1 MSVPLRSYPANNANP
16 EITNA
21 EVGMNIPASLG
32 PQKMELP
39 MSGCESAIRVIPAAN
54 GASQNPSGIILL
66 GIPGGAG
73 YMKARSAY
81 LKFRV
86 TISAVNGTYV
96 YFKKSA
102 ASLINRITLYGNGST
117 LIETTNQ
124 YDAYHRFLLEQT
136 TTQNYYA
143 TDAGIMEWNNQVLGG
158 QTVAGN
164 QVVVDCQIPIAL
176 STLTN
181 EKSFPLFL
189 CNSSQ
194 GLLLQVDLNP
204 VSRAFC
210 ALTSTGGA
218 AAAGDVVSNYVISNP
233 FIVYEHLN
241 VNPMYEAAIRQKLR
255 DGFVY
260 NMNLPNCCLGST
272 YSSAAGSSTYNIGVG
287 INSVDAVVLVQQAAA
302 TLNNGRSDDP
312 FIQNS
317 TFSGATSSASAQLT
331 CVLYTDGQ
339 QVIQY
344 SGDETISYAESS
356 RALGNL
362 WDVNVCNACPNVQF
376 SGLTTGAN
384 AAPGIGA
391 SYGIIPRVNQ
401 LGYRLPMS
409 AAESIA
415 TLPIDPTYTTA
426 GGTSAAVR
434 LTDGYQGGYYFK
446 AWNLRK
452 FSESDIAFAGRKVQN
467 LSILKQNAQVASQD
481 FLFILHSQS
490 LKIDASGQMAVSR

>member
-1 MSVPLRSYPANNANP
+1 MSVPLKSYPANNPNP
-16 EITNA
+16 EISNA
-21 EVGMNIPASLG
+21 DVGMNIPASLV
-32 PQKMELP
+32 PQRMELP

-54 GASQNPSGIILL
+54 GASQNPSGILL
-66 GIPGGAG
+66 FGIPGGAG

-81 LKFRV
+81 IKFRV
-86 TISAVNGTYV
+86 TITATNGNYV

-102 ASLINRITLYGNGST
+102 ASLINRVTLYGNGST
-117 LIETTNQ
+117 LLETTNQ

-158 QTVAGN
+158 QLVAGTS
-164 QVVVDCQIPIAL
+164 VVVDCQIPIAL
-176 STLTN
+176 STLNN

-204 VSRAFC
+204 VNRALY
-210 ALTSTGGA
+210 ALTGTGA
-218 AAAGDVVSNYVISNP
+218 AGTAPTNYVVSNP
-233 FIVYEHLN
+233 FIVYEHLT

-272 YSSAAGSSTYNIGVG
+272 YTSAAGSSTYNLGVG
-287 INSVDAVVLVQQAAA
+287 INSVDAVVLCQQVGAGG
-302 TLNNGRSDDP
+302 TLNVGTQDNP
-312 FIQNS
+312 FVQNS
-317 TFSGATSSASAQLT
+317 TFTGATSSSSAALT
-331 CVLYTDGQ
+331 CVLFADGS
-339 QVIQY
+339 QVIQAN
-344 SGDETISYAESS
+344 GDETMSYAESA

-362 WDVNVCNACPNVQF
+362 WDVNICNACPNIQF
-376 SGLTTGAN
+376 TGLTDVNAN
-384 AAPGIGA
+384 AVIGTCA
-391 SYGIIPRVNQ
+391 LGIIPRVNQ

-409 AAESIA
+409 AAESVAEAPIA
-415 TLPIDPTYTTA
+415 PTYNN
-426 GGTSAAVR
+426 AATVAAR

-452 FSESDIAFAGRKVQN
+452 FSESDIAFSGRKVQN
-467 LSILKQNAQVASQD
+467 LSVLKQNAQVASQD

>member
-1 MSVPLRSYPANNANP
+1 M
-16 EITNA
+16 
-21 EVGMNIPASLG
+21 
-32 PQKMELP
+32 
-39 MSGCESAIRVIPAAN
+39 
-54 GASQNPSGIILL
+54 LL

-81 LKFRV
+81 LKFRC
-86 TISAVNGTYV
+86 TITATNGDFV

-136 TTQNYYA
+136 TTQNYYS

-158 QTVAGN
+158 QAVAATS
-164 QVVVDCQIPIAL
+164 VVVDCQIPIAL

-204 VSRAFC
+204 VARAVYS
-210 ALTSTGGA
+210 LTSTG
-218 AAAGDVVSNYVISNP
+218 AAGTAPTNYVISNP

-272 YSSAAGSSTYNIGVG
+272 YTSAAGSSTYNLGVG
-287 INSVDAVVLVQQAAA
+287 INSVDAVVLVQQVSAG
-302 TLNNGRSDDP
+302 LNSGTRDDP
-312 FIQNS
+312 FVQNS
-317 TFSGATSSASAQLT
+317 TFTGATSSASAALT
-331 CVLYTDGQ
+331 CVLYADGAAI
-339 QVIQY
+339 IQY
-344 SGDETISYAESS
+344 SGDESISYAESS

-362 WDVNVCNACPNVQF
+362 WDVNVCNACPNIQF
-376 SGLTTGAN
+376 SGLTSVNAN
-384 AAPGIGA
+384 AAIA
-391 SYGIIPRVNQ
+391 TCALGIIPRVNQ

-415 TLPIDPTYTTA
+415 TSPIDPTYNNAATV
-426 GGTSAAVR
+426 AVR

-452 FSESDIAFAGRKVQN
+452 FNESDIAFAGRKVQN
-467 LSILKQNAQVASQD
+467 LSVLKQNAQGSSQD
-481 FLFILHSQS
+481 YLFILHSQS

>member
-1 MSVPLRSYPANNANP
+1 
-16 EITNA
+16 
-21 EVGMNIPASLG
+21 
-32 PQKMELP
+32 
-39 MSGCESAIRVIPAAN
+39 
-54 GASQNPSGIILL
+54 
-66 GIPGGAG
+66 
-73 YMKARSAY
+73 MKARSAY
-81 LKFRV
+81 LKFRC
-86 TISAVNGTYV
+86 TITATNGDFV

-117 LIETTNQ
+117 LLETTNQ

-158 QTVAGN
+158 QAVASAS
-164 QVVVDCQIPIAL
+164 VVVDCQIPIAL

-204 VSRAFC
+204 VSRALYS
-210 ALTSTGGA
+210 LTSTG
-218 AAAGDVVSNYVISNP
+218 AAGTAPTNYVISNP

-241 VNPMYEAAIRQKLR
+241 VSPMYEAAIRQKLR

-287 INSVDAVVLVQQAAA
+287 INSVDAIVLVQQVAGAS
-302 TLNNGRSDDP
+302 LNDGVSDDP
-312 FIQNS
+312 FVQNS
-317 TFSGATSSASAQLT
+317 TFTGATSSASAALT
-331 CVLYTDGQ
+331 CVLYTDGM

-344 SGDETISYAESS
+344 SGDETISFAESQ
-356 RALGNL
+356 RALSNL
-362 WDVNVCNACPNVQF
+362 WDTNTCNACPNVQF
-376 SGLTTGAN
+376 SGLTTT
-384 AAPGIGA
+384 PIGA
-391 SYGIIPRVNQ
+391 ITTGTLGIVPRVNQ
-401 LGYRLPMS
+401 LGFRLPMT
-409 AAESIA
+409 AAESVA
-415 TLPIDPTYTTA
+415 QMPIDPTYTTLGVA
-426 GGTSAAVR
+426 NAAVR

-452 FSESDIAFAGRKVQN
+452 FNESDIAFAGRKVQN
-467 LSILKQNAQVASQD
+467 LSVLKQNAQVASQD

>member
-1 MSVPLRSYPANNANP
+1 MSIPLKSYPPNNANP
-16 EITNA
+16 EISNA
-21 EVGMNIPASLG
+21 DVGMNIPASLV
-32 PQKMELP
+32 PQRMELP

-54 GASQNPSGIILL
+54 GASQNPSGIMLF

-81 LKFRV
+81 IKFRV
-86 TISAVNGTYV
+86 TVTATNGDFV

-102 ASLINRITLYGNGST
+102 ASLINRVTLYGNGST
-117 LIETTNQ
+117 LLETTNQ

-136 TTQNYYA
+136 TTQNYYSI
-143 TDAGIMEWNNQVLGG
+143 DAGIMEWNNQVLGG
-158 QTVAGN
+158 QAVAATS
-164 QVVVDCQIPIAL
+164 VVVDCQIPIAL
-176 STLTN
+176 STLNN

-204 VSRAFC
+204 VSRALY
-210 ALTSTGGA
+210 AATSTG
-218 AAAGDVVSNYVISNP
+218 AAGTAPSNYVISQP
-233 FIVYEHLN
+233 YIVYEHLS
-241 VNPMYEAAIRQKLR
+241 VNTLYETAIRQKLR

-272 YSSAAGSSTYNIGVG
+272 YTSAAGSSTYNLGVG
-287 INSVDAVVLVQQAAA
+287 INSVDAVVLVQQVSAN
-302 TLNNGRSDDP
+302 LNNGTRDNP

-331 CVLYTDGQ
+331 CVLFADGS
-339 QVIQY
+339 QVIQAN
-344 SGDETISYAESS
+344 GDETMSYAESS

-362 WDVNVCNACPNVQF
+362 WDVNICNACPNIQF
-376 SGLTTGAN
+376 SAVTTVPTAAITTGTL
-384 AAPGIGA
+384 GVV
-391 SYGIIPRVNQ
+391 SRVNQ

-409 AAESIA
+409 DAESV
-415 TLPIDPTYTTA
+415 TQDRVDPTYTT
-426 GGTSAAVR
+426 GGGVNAAVR

-452 FSESDIAFAGRKVQN
+452 FNESDIAFAGRKVQN
-467 LSILKQNAQVASQD
+467 LSVLKQNAQVASQD

>member
-1 MSVPLRSYPANNANP
+1 MSVPLKSYPANNANP

-21 EVGMNIPASLG
+21 EVGMNIPASLV

-86 TISAVNGTYV
+86 TITATNGNFV

-102 ASLINRITLYGNGST
+102 ASLINRLTLYGNGST

-124 YDAYHRFLLEQT
+124 YDTYHRFLLEQT
-136 TTQNYYA
+136 TTQNYYS

-158 QTVAGN
+158 QTVAGA

-204 VSRAFC
+204 VSRAVY
-210 ALTSTGGA
+210 ALTSTG
-218 AAAGDVVSNYVISNP
+218 AAGTAPSNYVISNP

-287 INSVDAVVLVQQAAA
+287 INSVDAVVLVQQVALN
-302 TLNNGRSDDP
+302 LNNGTRDNP
-312 FIQNS
+312 FVQNS
-317 TFSGATSSASAQLT
+317 TFTGATSSSSAALT

-362 WDVNVCNACPNVQF
+362 WDVNVCNACPNIQF
-376 SGLTTGAN
+376 SGVTTAPTAAITTGTL
-384 AAPGIGA
+384 GIL
-391 SYGIIPRVNQ
+391 PRVNQ

-409 AAESIA
+409 EAESI
-415 TLPIDPTYTTA
+415 TQDPIAPTYTTD
-426 GGTSAAVR
+426 GGANLAIR
-434 LTDGYQGGYYFK
+434 LADGYQGGYYFK

-452 FSESDIAFAGRKVQN
+452 FNESDIAFAGRKVQN
-467 LSILKQNAQVASQD
+467 LSVLKQSASGASQD

>member
-1 MSVPLRSYPANNANP
+1 MSVPIRSYPANNANP
-16 EITNA
+16 EISNA
-21 EVGMNIPASLG
+21 EVGMNIPASLV

-54 GASQNPSGIILL
+54 GASQNPSGIMLL

-81 LKFRV
+81 LKFRC
-86 TISAVNGTYV
+86 TITATDGNFV

-143 TDAGIMEWNNQVLGG
+143 NDAGIMEWNNQVLGG
-158 QTVAGN
+158 QSVAGS

-204 VSRAFC
+204 VSRALY
-210 ALTSTGGA
+210 ATTSSGA
-218 AAAGDVVSNYVISNP
+218 AGTAPSNYVISNP

-287 INSVDAVVLVQQAAA
+287 INSVDAVILVQQVAAN
-302 TLNNGRSDDP
+302 LNNGTRDNP

-317 TFSGATSSASAQLT
+317 TFTGATSSASAALT

-376 SGLTTGAN
+376 SGVTSVPTAAITTGTL
-384 AAPGIGA
+384 GV
-391 SYGIIPRVNQ
+391 IPRVNQ

-409 AAESIA
+409 EAESTTQDPIA
-415 TLPIDPTYTTA
+415 PTYTT
-426 GGTSAAVR
+426 GGGANLAVR

-467 LSILKQNAQVASQD
+467 LSVLKQSASAASQD

>member
-16 EITNA
+16 EITNSD
-21 EVGMNIPASLG
+21 VGMNIPASLV

-54 GASQNPSGIILL
+54 GASQNPSGIMLL

-81 LKFRV
+81 LKFRC
-86 TISAVNGTYV
+86 TITATNGDFV

-136 TTQNYYA
+136 TTQNYYS

-158 QTVAGN
+158 QAVAGA

-204 VSRAFC
+204 VSRAVY
-210 ALTSTGGA
+210 ALTSTG
-218 AAAGDVVSNYVISNP
+218 AAGTAPSNYVISNP

-272 YSSAAGSSTYNIGVG
+272 YSSASGSSTYNIGVG
-287 INSVDAVVLVQQAAA
+287 INSVDAVVLVQQVAAN
-302 TLNNGRSDDP
+302 LNNGRGDDP
-312 FIQNS
+312 FVQNS
-317 TFSGATSSASAQLT
+317 TFSGVTSSASANLT

-376 SGLTTGAN
+376 SGLTSVPSAAITTGTL
-384 AAPGIGA
+384 
-391 SYGIIPRVNQ
+391 GIIPRVNQ

-415 TLPIDPTYTTA
+415 TLPIDPTYTT
-426 GGTSAAVR
+426 GGTNTAAVR

-467 LSILKQNAQVASQD
+467 LSVLKQSAQVASQD

>member
-16 EITNA
+16 EITNSD
-21 EVGMNIPASLG
+21 VGMNIPASLV

-54 GASQNPSGIILL
+54 GASQNPSGIMLL

-81 LKFRV
+81 LKFRC
-86 TISAVNGTYV
+86 TITATNGDFV

-136 TTQNYYA
+136 TTQNYYS

-158 QTVAGN
+158 QAVAGA

-204 VSRAFC
+204 VSRAVY
-210 ALTSTGGA
+210 ALTSTG
-218 AAAGDVVSNYVISNP
+218 AAGTAPSNYVISNP

-272 YSSAAGSSTYNIGVG
+272 YSSASGSSTYNIGVG
-287 INSVDAVVLVQQAAA
+287 INSVDAVVLVQQVAGS
-302 TLNNGRSDDP
+302 LNNGTSDDP
-312 FIQNS
+312 FVQNS

-376 SGLTTGAN
+376 SGLTTAGT
-384 AAPGIGA
+384 AAITTGTL
-391 SYGIIPRVNQ
+391 GIIPRVNQ

-409 AAESIA
+409 EAESVA
-415 TLPIDPTYTTA
+415 PTYTTA
-426 GGTSAAVR
+426 GGANVAVR

-467 LSILKQNAQVASQD
+467 LSVLKQSAQVASQD
-481 FLFILHSQS
+481 YLFILHSQS

>member
-21 EVGMNIPASLG
+21 EVGMNIPASLV

-39 MSGCESAIRVIPAAN
+39 MSGCESVIRVVPAAN
-54 GASQNPSGIILL
+54 GASQNPSGIILV

-86 TISAVNGTYV
+86 TITATNGDFV

-102 ASLINRITLYGNGST
+102 ASLINRVTLYGNGST
-117 LIETTNQ
+117 LLETTNQ

-136 TTQNYYA
+136 CTQNYYA

-158 QTVAGN
+158 QTVAGA

-204 VSRAFC
+204 VSRALYS
-210 ALTSTGGA
+210 LTSTG
-218 AAAGDVVSNYVISNP
+218 AAGTAPSNYVISNP

-241 VNPMYEAAIRQKLR
+241 VSPMYEAAIRQKLR

-272 YSSAAGSSTYNIGVG
+272 YSSASGSSTYNIGVG
-287 INSVDAVVLVQQAAA
+287 INSVDAIVLVQQVSSG
-302 TLNNGRSDDP
+302 LNSGTSDDP
-312 FIQNS
+312 FVQNS

-331 CVLYTDGQ
+331 CVLYTDGM

-344 SGDETISYAESS
+344 SGDETISFAESQ
-356 RALGNL
+356 RALSNL
-362 WDVNVCNACPNVQF
+362 WDTNTCNACPNIQF
-376 SGLTTGAN
+376 SGLTSVNAN
-384 AAPGIGA
+384 AVVTTCAL
-391 SYGIIPRVNQ
+391 GIIPRVNQ
-401 LGYRLPMS
+401 LGYRLPMTL
-409 AAESIA
+409 AESVA
-415 TLPIDPTYTTA
+415 RLPIDPTYNNAATV
-426 GGTSAAVR
+426 AVR
-434 LTDGYQGGYYFK
+434 STDGYQGGYYFK

-452 FSESDIAFAGRKVQN
+452 FNESDIAFAGRKVQN
-467 LSILKQNAQVASQD
+467 LSVLKQNAQVASQD